1 MTSAKRKDEEVL
13 LGGKEKRGSKSLEDE
28 EDTKS
33 IDVNVLSLIQ
43 SPQNG

>member
-13 LGGKEKRGSKSLEDE
+13 LGGKEKRGSESLEDE